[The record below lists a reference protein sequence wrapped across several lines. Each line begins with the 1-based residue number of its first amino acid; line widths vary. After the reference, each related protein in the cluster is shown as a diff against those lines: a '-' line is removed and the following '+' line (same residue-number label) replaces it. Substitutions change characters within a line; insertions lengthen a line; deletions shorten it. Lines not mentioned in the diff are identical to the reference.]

1 MGETLHMNHTACAEC
16 DLLIAV
22 PDIRDGERAD
32 CPRCGNVITRRP
44 RQGTERALAFAIA
57 ACVFLVISLSFPFL
71 SFSRSGLENVM
82 TLPEAALV
90 IYNEQNHALAA
101 VVFVAIIG
109 APAALLAVLLALT
122 VPLVLERPAPWLRQ
136 AAKLVFK
143 LSDWSMQEVFI
154 IGAIVS
160 LVKIAKLA
168 TVVLGFSFWAYIVF
182 TICLTAALS
191 GLDRFQV
198 WQAIEAKTP

>member
-1 MGETLHMNHTACAEC
+1 LNQSQTACQEC

-32 CPRCGNVITRRP
+32 CPRCGTVITQRP
-44 RQGTERALAFAIA
+44 RQGTQRALAFSLA
-57 ACVFLVISLSFPFL
+57 ACVFLAISMSYPFL
-71 SFSRSGLENVM
+71 SFSRSGIENVM

-90 IYNEQNHALAA
+90 IYDERSPALA
-101 VVFVAIIG
+101 VIIFMAIIG
-109 APAALLAVLLALT
+109 APAMLLAALLALT
-122 VPLVLERPAPWLRQ
+122 APLVLKRTAPWLPR
-136 AAKLVFK
+136 AGKLVFT
-143 LSDWSMQEVFI
+143 LSEWSMAEVFI

-168 TVVLGFSFWAYIVF
+168 TVVLGLAFWAYIIF
-182 TICLTAALS
+182 TLCLTAALS

-198 WQAIEAKTP
+198 WRAIEARTA